1 MAQTLPNVAQYLSL
15 SCRREPRDQTR
26 DPSCGGSWNR
36 NPSQGITWIRD
47 GSGDSGYQVEGK
59 TTGSGESGWG
69 WAPWV
74 PGLAAG
80 SLGQERGG
88 GRQARR
94 TPGADAGAGA
104 GGRTRQGRD
113 GGEHRATGHGTRE
126 TGPGEATGSA
136 WECKLVRACHWG
148 GRWVLP
154 APSALLGCWGAPVG
168 PWRRGWSPRGPA
180 VTRTRL
186 PLLAPWSRSIETDI
200 AFPRC
205 VSLRLL
211 AATVATY
218 YSSRPNKQPSPRS
231 SHVLGQVAA
240 AVRAICAKLH
250 AYTDFLSGTET
261 STGTDNSLSP
271 KLTRN
276 SHPSKSHLAPMPFS
290 HPMPLSRTPGSPL
303 EDPLKEVVG
312 ITGGWQAG
320 RGSGREDPWALAL
333 RCALWSAS
341 WGVRALGT
349 CQCR

>member
-1 MAQTLPNVAQYLSL
+1 M
-15 SCRREPRDQTR
+15 
-26 DPSCGGSWNR
+26 G
-36 NPSQGITWIRD
+36 
-47 GSGDSGYQVEGK
+47 
-59 TTGSGESGWG
+59 
-69 WAPWV
+69 
-74 PGLAAG
+74 AG
-80 SLGQERGG
+80 SFRPPLRSCPPP
-88 GRQARR
+88 GR
-94 TPGADAGAGA
+94 
-104 GGRTRQGRD
+104 
-113 GGEHRATGHGTRE
+113 
-126 TGPGEATGSA
+126 
-136 WECKLVRACHWG
+136 
-148 GRWVLP
+148 
-154 APSALLGCWGAPVG
+154 CWGPPVG

-180 VTRTRL
+180 VARTRL

-218 YSSRPNKQPSPRS
+218 YCRRPNKQPSPRS

-261 STGTDNSLSP
+261 STGPDNSLSP

-290 HPMPLSRTPGSPL
+290 HPMPLSQTPGSPL
-303 EDPLKEVVG
+303 EDPLEEVVG
-312 ITGGWQAG
+312 ITGGWRAG